1 MNKNYFL
8 LNEQTTPPGDEW
20 SEIASRK
27 KDELAS
33 KGCTVAQD
41 DGGLWFCKKASCVE
55 CGGETP
61 PPSPSAGGT
70 PPPTPSASSGTP
82 PPTPTP
88 TPSAGGGGIHI
99 PELPELPDLEG
110 LITNAWGKIVSWFG
124 KKVDNTG
131 DWMKDKFT
139 KSDIEKAQEECY
151 KVPYKD
157 EVSARKALENGDIV
171 DFYQLKDKDGKVIFL
186 GKAWDCDNEGG
197 TPPCFKKLSS
207 GKYDSEKE
215 AYIEEYFEEL
225 DDAGVYE
232 YYCNGSVA
240 FSPYYESDA
249 TGGYVESGRPKIW
262 YKWDP
267 KTGVINKS

>member
-1 MNKNYFL
+1 MKNLIIKEDTGCSGTLTAPNIATDATYL
-8 LNEQTTPPGDEW
+8 TTNDCVKC
-20 SEIASRK
+20 AS
-27 KDELAS
+27 DDNNWY
-33 KGCTVAQD
+33 CTP
-41 DGGLWFCKKASCVE
+41 KSN
-55 CGGETP
+55 
-61 PPSPSAGGT
+61 T

-88 TPSAGGGGIHI
+88 TPTSGGGITM
-99 PELPELPDLEG
+99 PELPNLEG
-110 LITNAWGKIVSWFG
+110 LITNAWGKITSWFG
-124 KKVDNTG
+124 SRVDETG
-131 DWMKDKFT
+131 NWMKDKFT
-139 KSDIEKAQEECY
+139 KSDIERAQEDCY
-151 KVPYKD
+151 KVPFKD
-157 EVSARKALENGDIV
+157 EDSAKKALESGDIV
-171 DFYQLKDKDGKVIFL
+171 DYYQLKDKDNKVVFL
-186 GKAWDCDNEGG
+186 GKAWDCDNKGG

-225 DDAGVYE
+225 NDAGVYE

-249 TGGYVESGRPKIW
+249 TGGYVESGRPKVW

>member
-1 MNKNYFL
+1 MFKIILEGDITTGSNPAPNGYTIGDCSYTANTTYMSTHDCYVQNIPNVANLCYF
-8 LNEQTTPPGDEW
+8 
-20 SEIASRK
+20 K
-27 KDELAS
+27 
-33 KGCTVAQD
+33 
-41 DGGLWFCKKASCVE
+41 
-55 CGGETP
+55 ET
-61 PPSPSAGGT
+61 SSTT
-70 PPPTPSASSGTP
+70 PPPTPSASAGTP

-88 TPSAGGGGIHI
+88 TPSAGGGIHM
-99 PELPELPDLEG
+99 PELPDLEG
-110 LITNAWGKIVSWFG
+110 LITNAWGKITSWFG
-124 KKVDNTG
+124 SKVDETG
-131 DWMKDKFT
+131 NWMKDKFT
-139 KSDIEKAQEECY
+139 KSDIERAQEDCY
-151 KVPYKD
+151 KVPFKD
-157 EVSARKALENGDIV
+157 EVSARKALESGDIV

-249 TGGYVESGRPKIW
+249 TGGYVESGRPKVW

>member
-1 MNKNYFL
+1 MSKFILEGSVTTGTNPPTSDYIGGHCNLTADTTYMLTHDCYAQDFGGGLGFACSYKVI
-8 LNEQTTPPGDEW
+8 TPPTTTTTT
-20 SEIASRK
+20 
-27 KDELAS
+27 
-33 KGCTVAQD
+33 TVA
-41 DGGLWFCKKASCVE
+41 
-55 CGGETP
+55 
-61 PPSPSAGGT
+61 
-70 PPPTPSASSGTP
+70 
-82 PPTPTP
+82 
-88 TPSAGGGGIHI
+88 GGGIHI
-99 PELPELPDLEG
+99 PELPELPSLEG
-110 LITNAWGKIVSWFG
+110 LITNAWGKITSWFG
-124 KKVDNTG
+124 KKVDETG
-131 DWMKDKFT
+131 NWMKDKFT
-139 KSDIEKAQEECY
+139 KSDIERAQEDCY

-240 FSPYYESDA
+240 FNPYYESDA
-249 TGGYVESGRPKIW
+249 TGGYVESGRPKVW

>member
-1 MNKNYFL
+1 MNENYFL
-8 LNEQTTPPGDEW
+8 LNEQETPPGDDW
-20 SEIASRK
+20 DIIAPRA
-27 KDELAS
+27 KDRLQGE
-33 KGCTVAQD
+33 GCTLAQD
-41 DGGLWFCKKASCVE
+41 NGGIYYCKKGSCVS
-55 CGGETP
+55 CGGTP
-61 PPSPSAGGT
+61 PPSPSAGET
-70 PPPTPSASSGTP
+70 PPPTPSASEGT

-88 TPSAGGGGIHI
+88 TPSDGGGMHI
-99 PELPELPDLEG
+99 PELPDLEG

-124 KKVDNTG
+124 KKVDDTG

-151 KVPYKD
+151 KVPFKD
-157 EVSARKALENGDIV
+157 EESAKKALESGDIV
-171 DFYQLKDKDGKVIFL
+171 DYYQLKDKDGKVVFL
-186 GKAWDCDNEGG
+186 GKAWDCDNKGG
-197 TPPCFKKLSS
+197 TPPCFKNLSG

-232 YYCNGSVA
+232 YYCNGTVA
-240 FSPYYESDA
+240 FKSYYESDA
-249 TGGYVESGRPKIW
+249 TGGYVESSRPKIW

>member
-1 MNKNYFL
+1 MSKFILEGTVTIGTGPEPSGYVAGVCDYTGDTTYMSTHECYAKDLGGGAGYICYFK
-8 LNEQTTPPGDEW
+8 EVAPTTTTTT
-20 SEIASRK
+20 
-27 KDELAS
+27 
-33 KGCTVAQD
+33 TVA
-41 DGGLWFCKKASCVE
+41 
-55 CGGETP
+55 
-61 PPSPSAGGT
+61 GT
-70 PPPTPSASSGTP
+70 TTTTTTS
-82 PPTPTP
+82 
-88 TPSAGGGGIHI
+88 GGGGIHI
-99 PELPELPDLEG
+99 PELPNLEG
-110 LITNAWGKIVSWFG
+110 LITNAWGKITSWFG
-124 KKVDNTG
+124 SKVDETG
-131 DWMKDKFT
+131 NWMKDKFT
-139 KSDIEKAQEECY
+139 KSDIERAQEDCY
-151 KVPYKD
+151 KVPFKD

-186 GKAWDCDNEGG
+186 GKAWDCDNTGG

>member
-1 MNKNYFL
+1 MKLILEGLIQN
-8 LNEQTTPPGDEW
+8 
-20 SEIASRK
+20 
-27 KDELAS
+27 
-33 KGCTVAQD
+33 
-41 DGGLWFCKKASCVE
+41 GG
-55 CGGETP
+55 T
-61 PPSPSAGGT
+61 T
-70 PPPTPSASSGTP
+70 PPPTGYIAGDCAKTGDTAFMDTHDCYTMDAGGTTVCFFKEITSTP
-82 PPTPTP
+82 PTTAS
-88 TPSAGGGGIHI
+88 TATTATTSG
-99 PELPELPDLEG
+99 LTLPDLSN
-110 LITNAWGKIVSWFG
+110 LITNAWGKITSWFG
-124 KKVDNTG
+124 KKVDGTG

-139 KSDIEKAQEECY
+139 KSDIERAQEDCY

-157 EVSARKALENGDIV
+157 EVSARKALESGDIV

-186 GKAWDCDNEGG
+186 GKAWDCDNTGG
-197 TPPCFKKLSS
+197 TPPCFKKLSA

-225 DDAGVYE
+225 NDAGVYE

>member
-1 MNKNYFL
+1 MKLILEGLIQN
-8 LNEQTTPPGDEW
+8 
-20 SEIASRK
+20 
-27 KDELAS
+27 
-33 KGCTVAQD
+33 
-41 DGGLWFCKKASCVE
+41 GG
-55 CGGETP
+55 T
-61 PPSPSAGGT
+61 T
-70 PPPTPSASSGTP
+70 PPPTGYIAEDCAKTGDTAFMDTHDCYIMDAGGTTVCFFKEVA
-82 PPTPTP
+82 PTT
-88 TPSAGGGGIHI
+88 TTTTTIAGTTTTTTTVAGGGIGI
-99 PELPELPDLEG
+99 PDLLSLEG
-110 LITNAWGKIVSWFG
+110 LITNAWGKITSWFG
-124 KKVDNTG
+124 SKVDETG
-131 DWMKDKFT
+131 NWMKDKFT
-139 KSDIEKAQEECY
+139 KSDIERAQEDCY

-240 FSPYYESDA
+240 FNPYYESDA
-249 TGGYVESGRPKIW
+249 TGGYVESGRPKVW

>member
-1 MNKNYFL
+1 MKFSMRKIL
-8 LNEQTTPPGDEW
+8 LNEGTVTTGTGAPPSDFIINDLCSLTGDTGWMSNKDCYAQDIGGGSYICYYKVITPPTTTTTT
-20 SEIASRK
+20 
-27 KDELAS
+27 
-33 KGCTVAQD
+33 TVA
-41 DGGLWFCKKASCVE
+41 
-55 CGGETP
+55 
-61 PPSPSAGGT
+61 GT
-70 PPPTPSASSGTP
+70 TTTTTTS
-82 PPTPTP
+82 
-88 TPSAGGGGIHI
+88 GGGGIHI
-99 PELPELPDLEG
+99 PELPNLEG
-110 LITNAWGKIVSWFG
+110 LITNAWGKITSWFG
-124 KKVDNTG
+124 SKVDETG
-131 DWMKDKFT
+131 NWMKDKFT
-139 KSDIEKAQEECY
+139 KSDIERAQEDCY
-151 KVPYKD
+151 KVPFKD
-157 EVSARKALENGDIV
+157 EVSARKALENGDII

-197 TPPCFKKLSS
+197 TPPCFKKLSA

>member
-1 MNKNYFL
+1 MIFEQYSSPEWIK
-8 LNEQTTPPGDEW
+8 LNPAVVNEYKSNGCDVQTDSDGKAWCKAGTCNNCPAPP
-20 SEIASRK
+20 
-27 KDELAS
+27 
-33 KGCTVAQD
+33 
-41 DGGLWFCKKASCVE
+41 
-55 CGGETP
+55 
-61 PPSPSAGGT
+61 
-70 PPPTPSASSGTP
+70 PPPTPSASAGTP

-88 TPSAGGGGIHI
+88 TPSAGGGIHM

-110 LITNAWGKIVSWFG
+110 LITNAWGKITHWFG

-131 DWMKDKFT
+131 EWMKDKFT
-139 KSDIEKAQEECY
+139 KSDVEKAQEECY
-151 KVPYKD
+151 KVPFKD
-157 EVSARKALENGDIV
+157 EESAKKALESGDIV
-171 DFYQLKDKDGKVIFL
+171 DYYQLKDKDGKVVFL
-186 GKAWDCDNEGG
+186 GKAWDCDNTGG
-197 TPPCFKKLSS
+197 TPPCFKKLSA

-225 DDAGVYE
+225 NDAGVYE